1 MVITTVTD
9 MVRNI
14 YEVENINQENEA
26 QFIENEEYNLGLM
39 AEDDDFGERGG
50 EKNFKINLFKKFY
63 LFE

>member
-1 MVITTVTD
+1 

-39 AEDDDFGERGG
+39 AEDDDFGERDGD
-50 EKNFKINLFKKFY
+50 EEF
-63 LFE
+63 